1 MLYEERIPSIE
12 QDIADTWAY
21 RGSYL
26 YELAGQ
32 KYDLLDLVQK
42 EKAAKALQ
50 EIIAKRVKYGD
61 SLGKLNGLEI
71 IATPSQSAD
80 SFFSRASF
88 SVVLNG
94 DTSHALS
101 RNAQILN
108 AKGALNFAANTFDQM
123 DYELQEYKEKLRA
136 DQLALNASQ
145 DLISNSKFEKQE
157 ELDRLIAEYEE
168 LNATLTA

>member
-1 MLYEERIPSIE
+1 M
-12 QDIADTWAY
+12 
-21 RGSYL
+21 
-26 YELAGQ
+26 
-32 KYDLLDLVQK
+32 
-42 EKAAKALQ
+42 
-50 EIIAKRVKYGD
+50 KYGD

-71 IATPSQSAD
+71 LATPSQSAD